1 MTLFFTP
8 SLQPAASRFVL
19 IDRGTMGVQSVSLCL
34 HPMEVGWDAVEGAIE
49 DCEERARQAFRRE
62 EHFACSPPG
71 MDLETLASLFLLK
84 LSLCLCTDS
93 APSSRFLRHG
103 LTRGC
108 DDGASPSRTA
118 RCLPARNLFCSF

>member
-1 MTLFFTP
+1 MTLFSTP

-19 IDRGTMGVQSVSLCL
+19 IDRGTMGVQSISLCL
-34 HPMEVGWDAVEGAIE
+34 HPTEVGWDAVEGAIE

-84 LSLCLCTDS
+84 MSMCLCTIS
-93 APSSRFLRHG
+93 VPSTRHG
-103 LTRGC
+103 LT
-108 DDGASPSRTA
+108 
-118 RCLPARNLFCSF
+118 